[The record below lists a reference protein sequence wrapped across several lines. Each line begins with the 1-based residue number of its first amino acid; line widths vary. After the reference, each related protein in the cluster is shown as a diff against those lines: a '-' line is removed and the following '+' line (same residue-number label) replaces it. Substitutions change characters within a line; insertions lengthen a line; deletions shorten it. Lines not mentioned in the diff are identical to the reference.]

1 MGTQTEPGSAFYY
14 GYVERQYS
22 YINNADSYSGNHM
35 QVLGYMAENKTG
47 IDWKTLFSTYLTEP
61 LGMVARYG
69 GNSNPRMAGMYLID
83 FSILLPIVVSGKYS
97 DNFRSN
103 FLLFNIM

>member
-14 GYVERQYS
+14 GYVERQYG
-22 YINNADSYSGNHM
+22 YINYNVSYSGNHM

-69 GNSNPRMAGMYLID
+69 GSTNPRMAGMYLIYL
-83 FSILLPIVVSGKYS
+83 SILLPIVRFALIRG
-97 DNFRSN
+97 NFR
-103 FLLFNIM
+103 LKII